1 MRYTT
6 ATPATGGS
14 RGDRAQ
20 YPDTTAYMAV
30 EAMVKKL
37 NGETAPEKTITDQA
51 YHKGQRVGCRQ
62 ILQRRIGARTKPRGL
77 PFTSNWR
84 LLRELPALI
93 LH

>member
-20 YPDTTAYMAV
+20 YPDTMAYMAV

-37 NGETAPEKTITDQA
+37 NGETAPEKTI
-51 YHKGQRVGCRQ
+51 HRSSLSQRTTCRMP
-62 ILQRRIGARTKPRGL
+62 ANTTKTNRSKDETTWSTIYL
-77 PFTSNWR
+77 
-84 LLRELPALI
+84 
-93 LH
+93 